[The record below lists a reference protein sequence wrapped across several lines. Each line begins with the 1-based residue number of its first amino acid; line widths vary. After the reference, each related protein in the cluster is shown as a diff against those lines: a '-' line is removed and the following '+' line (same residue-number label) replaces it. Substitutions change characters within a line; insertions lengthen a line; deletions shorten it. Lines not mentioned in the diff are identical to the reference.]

1 VNTLTLHVVLAP
13 HSDVCQ
19 RPDPQ
24 IMLAEELEV
33 EADDHEALAEFL
45 EYKVDEAGHIFLLH
59 PRVAT
64 RR

>member
-1 VNTLTLHVVLAP
+1 
-13 HSDVCQ
+13 
-19 RPDPQ
+19 
-24 IMLAEELEV
+24 MLAEELEV